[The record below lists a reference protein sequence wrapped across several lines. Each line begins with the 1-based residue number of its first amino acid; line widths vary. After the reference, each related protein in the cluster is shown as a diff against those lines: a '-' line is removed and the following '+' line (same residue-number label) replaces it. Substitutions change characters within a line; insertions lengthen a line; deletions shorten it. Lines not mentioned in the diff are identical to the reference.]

1 MSTQHTPG
9 QWVVGSKSEYGT
21 YNANMIF
28 DSQGGSVAMVYG
40 LPSNTMLEKMNGEQY
55 ADGKARANL
64 IAEAPNLLEKLGWIR
79 QFIEKR
85 GDGVAI
91 KNAKGAD
98 IAVWLDDVDA
108 AIAKATGAA

>member
-64 IAEAPNLLEKLGWIR
+64 IAAAPDLLEAL
-79 QFIEKR
+79 
-85 GDGVAI
+85 
-91 KNAKGAD
+91 NT
-98 IAVWLDDVDA
+98 WLKQYSAEEYEDCPEVVQTRA
-108 AIAKATGAA
+108 AIAKATGAT

>member
-1 MSTQHTPG
+1 MTTQHTPG

-55 ADGKARANL
+55 ADGKARARL
-64 IAEAPNLLEKLGWIR
+64 IAAAPDLLKAAKTIMENL
-79 QFIEKR
+79 
-85 GDGVAI
+85 DGMAGEVTAGYHESI
-91 KNAKGAD
+91 
-98 IAVWLDDVDA
+98 IAPLRD
-108 AIAKATGAA
+108 AIAKATEVP

>member
-64 IAEAPNLLEKLGWIR
+64 IAAAPDLLETLKVARHMIVEDGTPIGWSVSRID
-79 QFIEKR
+79 E
-85 GDGVAI
+85 V
-91 KNAKGAD
+91 
-98 IAVWLDDVDA
+98 
-108 AIAKATGAA
+108 IAKATGAA